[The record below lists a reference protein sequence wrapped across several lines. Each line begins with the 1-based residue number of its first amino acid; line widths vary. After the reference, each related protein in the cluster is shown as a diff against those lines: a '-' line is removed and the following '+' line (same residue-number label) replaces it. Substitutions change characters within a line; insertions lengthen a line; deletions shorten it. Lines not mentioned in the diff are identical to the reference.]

1 MITTAEP
8 ILRRVSYQL
17 GEETTDTSTVRINYF
32 NEAYQYYL
40 SLNRWSF
47 KIKEY
52 NLTTTSA
59 SEYDLTSLIND
70 YSQTDGVYEVRKS
83 GGELIKPISYSDKDL
98 PEYKTTQYY
107 YITPD
112 GKKIGFTSHKTG
124 EVINIKYFAV
134 LNEISNATDT
144 LNIPIPEA
152 HIRPII
158 SYIRFLV
165 HERKRQRNDARN
177 CILDFKEQLEE
188 TLTKD
193 ANQKSIGF
201 VPRIFSTTR
210 KMIGL

>member
-83 GGELIKPISYSDKDL
+83 GGELIKPISY
-98 PEYKTTQYY
+98 
-107 YITPD
+107 
-112 GKKIGFTSHKTG
+112 
-124 EVINIKYFAV
+124 
-134 LNEISNATDT
+134 
-144 LNIPIPEA
+144 
-152 HIRPII
+152 
-158 SYIRFLV
+158 
-165 HERKRQRNDARN
+165 
-177 CILDFKEQLEE
+177 
-188 TLTKD
+188 
-193 ANQKSIGF
+193 
-201 VPRIFSTTR
+201 
-210 KMIGL
+210 